1 MNEPEFQVLCGVIKL
16 SGATMTLQA
25 NQDDPTPVY
34 NAIQKPNMSVAPAQ
48 WREIF
53 REAGHPGKYLDTV
66 PKALNPWPDWQEL
79 WPEWRKAEEAADK
92 ADKDDDIKRSGLL
105 DVSPAERSL
114 LQAKISALTAK
125 AQQLMRKL
133 RTDDN
138 QAKPISAAQA
148 GQLINEA
155 VFGESTRPADP
166 TLAKIFGSGITN
178 TDRRETA
185 CVMGVE
191 TKQAATL
198 AAVMTCLC
206 IEDSRSTVQT
216 ACHHG
221 QQTAEQWQSATSLPT
236 NTHITNILNLCG
248 KTKTAKLTA
257 AKVETLIDGI
267 TKVITEKSGV
277 GYFGKVVTGCSGT
290 AAAGICA
297 SINGY
302 GADHTAA
309 LDKIPWIQKLEELRS
324 KLSTTEG
331 KDKKQSKVMEQL
343 KLIEVAIHKSRREVQ
358 AIIESTKS
366 TSTDKQNS
374 VFPSNKSP
382 SCGGYTTNT
391 TCTAANNF
399 KWTSTDKSEGDF
411 CKPND
416 GEGQT
421 NTAGKK
427 GAAGEQKTDSKC
439 KGKKQKDCKHGCKWD
454 NSACKDSSFLVN
466 KKFAMMAAAFMSFVA
481 FYHYN
486 DVYQFYKNYR
496 IYYFKRF
503 LYKL

>member
-1 MNEPEFQVLCGVIKL
+1 MVGIIFPMLILDGIGCSQFAAKKQTKNMILNLALAFAFAITKDSTAAITAGMNEPEFQALCGVIKL
-16 SGATMTLQA
+16 SGATLTLQA

-34 NAIQKPNMSVAPAQ
+34 NAIQKLNMTVAPPQ

-79 WPEWRKAEEAADK
+79 WPEWRKAAEAADK

-133 RTDDN
+133 NTGAS
-138 QAKPISAAQA
+138 QQQPISAKQA
-148 GQLINEA
+148 SQLINEA
-155 VFGESTRPADP
+155 VFGESTRPTNP
-166 TLAKIFGSGITN
+166 TLTKIFGSGITN
-178 TDRRETA
+178 SDGRQAA
-185 CVMGVE
+185 CVMGGE
-191 TKQAATL
+191 NKQAATL

-206 IEDSRSTVQT
+206 IEDQGTPLQT
-216 ACHHG
+216 ACHQAQPTG
-221 QQTAEQWQSATSLPT
+221 EQWQSTSTLPT
-236 NTHITNILNLCG
+236 NAHITNILNLCG

-267 TKVITEKSGV
+267 TKLITEKSGV
-277 GYFGKVVTGCSGT
+277 GYFGKVVSACQGT

-297 SINGY
+297 SITGY

-309 LDKIPWIQKLEELRS
+309 LNKIPWMQKLQELRS
-324 KLSTTEG
+324 KLSATED

-343 KLIEVAIHKSRREVQ
+343 KLIEVEIHKSRREVQ

-391 TCTAANNF
+391 TCTAANNC

-411 CKPND
+411 CKPKD
-416 GEGQT
+416 GEDQK
-421 NTAGKK
+421 NTTGTGD
-427 GAAGEQKTDSKC
+427 GAAGTTTEKC
-439 KGKKQKDCKHGCKWD
+439 KGKLEAECTKAPECKW
-454 NSACKDSSFLVN
+454 
-466 KKFAMMAAAFMSFVA
+466 
-481 FYHYN
+481 
-486 DVYQFYKNYR
+486 
-496 IYYFKRF
+496 
-503 LYKL
+503 